1 MVTIREIE
9 ADSLL
14 ALSELYTELI
24 NKSTDFNKLEAVY
37 KVIKADSH
45 YILLGAYIEGE
56 LLGSV
61 MGIICY
67 DLVGECKPFM
77 VIENVVVSS
86 RARRQGV
93 GQKLMAAMEVIAR
106 ERDCWYII
114 LVSGEQRKE
123 AHIFYEALG
132 YREEKVEGY
141 RKHLT
146 SH

>member
-1 MVTIREIE
+1 MVTVKEIE
-9 ADSLL
+9 ADDLP

-24 NKSTDFNKLEAVY
+24 NKTTDISKLQAVY
-37 KVIKADSH
+37 EQIKSNNH
-45 YILLGAYIEGE
+45 YILLGAFMNGE
-56 LLGSV
+56 LMGSV
-61 MGIICY
+61 MGILCH

-86 RARRQGV
+86 KARRQGV

-106 ERDCWYII
+106 ERECWYII

>member
-1 MVTIREIE
+1 MVTVKEIE
-9 ADSLL
+9 ADDLP

-24 NKSTDFNKLEAVY
+24 NKTTDISKQAVY
-37 KVIKADSH
+37 EQIKSNNH
-45 YILLGAYIEGE
+45 YILLGAFMNGE
-56 LLGSV
+56 LMGSV
-61 MGIICY
+61 MGILCH

-86 RARRQGV
+86 KARRQGV

-106 ERDCWYII
+106 ERECWYII